1 MQSLS
6 TAHYSTLHHIWRI
19 FSLFGLE
26 VLNQKIVDEIG
37 HAAKSYN
44 KRRRGPKILSILMVS
59 ISSLSELSFI
69 ISLCYMDRP
78 PWHNS
83 CIFTWKDL
91 KGGSNMNIAL
101 RQETENVTEPRQ
113 RDFGMESLRQ
123 CLYLLETSLDRYES
137 LKKSGT
143 PDIILYTEKGLINR
157 QLLFLS
163 KVCAEL
169 TK

>member
-1 MQSLS
+1 
-6 TAHYSTLHHIWRI
+6 
-19 FSLFGLE
+19 
-26 VLNQKIVDEIG
+26 
-37 HAAKSYN
+37 
-44 KRRRGPKILSILMVS
+44 
-59 ISSLSELSFI
+59 
-69 ISLCYMDRP
+69 
-78 PWHNS
+78 
-83 CIFTWKDL
+83 
-91 KGGSNMNIAL
+91 MNIVL
-101 RQETENVTEPRQ
+101 RQETANVTELSA